1 MRYKL
6 ICTDMDG
13 TLMGKGFEVS
23 EENIKAL
30 KEAMEK
36 GIKVA
41 LVTGRPY
48 NAMKYFTSVLGD
60 DIYILYQLMGH
71 ILNYWDMSIRR
82 F

>member
-30 KEAMEK
+30 KEVMEK

-48 NAMKYFTSVLGD
+48 NAMKYFTSVLGM
-60 DIYILYQLMGH
+60 IYILYQLMGH